1 MPVVLMEL
9 QRETYDIKDLISEDA
24 VGAAATKILSKAEFA
39 PTGFQGKFIFNPQ
52 FSCSESSGSLGL
64 SEKLHPWFWYPNQV
78 PGYDSYQE
86 KENAKIRLT

>member
-52 FSCSESSGSLGL
+52 FSC
-64 SEKLHPWFWYPNQV
+64 
-78 PGYDSYQE
+78 
-86 KENAKIRLT
+86 